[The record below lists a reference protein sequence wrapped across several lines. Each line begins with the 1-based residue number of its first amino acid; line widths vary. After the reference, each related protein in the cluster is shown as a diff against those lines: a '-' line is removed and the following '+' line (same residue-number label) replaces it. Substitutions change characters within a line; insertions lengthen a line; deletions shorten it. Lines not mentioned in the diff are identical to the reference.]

1 MHRGGRRSTL
11 HGETSTT
18 EEEIIERN
26 TASVRADGMI
36 ARTVWRTD
44 RGPRPGSRG
53 WIHFFAAILAV
64 FSGSVLATYS
74 WIRLPWWQALGVMVY
89 AVGVVIL
96 FGVSAAYHL
105 GPWKRASTVLWWRR
119 ADHSTIAV
127 FIAATYTP
135 FCLIALPPE
144 TARWVL
150 AVAWGGALLSV
161 VMNLA
166 WIDHPRWLGVLVY
179 LALGWLI
186 VPVVPQLWTSAGA
199 AVVWLLFAGGIVYT
213 VGALI
218 YAFQWPG
225 REARWM
231 GYHEWFHLAT
241 VIAAVAHLVA
251 VWIVVAQA
259 AP

>member
-1 MHRGGRRSTL
+1 MVS
-11 HGETSTT
+11 
-18 EEEIIERN
+18 
-26 TASVRADGMI
+26 
-36 ARTVWRTD
+36 RTIWRTD

-64 FSGSVLATYS
+64 FAGSVLATYS
-74 WIRLPWWQALGVMVY
+74 WLQLPWWQAGGVMVY

-105 GPWKRASTVLWWRR
+105 GPWKKASTVVWWRR

-135 FCLIALPPE
+135 FCLISLRPS
-144 TARWVL
+144 TATWVL
-150 AVAWGGALLSV
+150 AVAWGGALISV
-161 VMNLA
+161 LMNLL
-166 WIDHPRWLGVLVY
+166 WINHPRWLGVLVY

-186 VPVVPQLWTSAGA
+186 VPVIPQLWADAGSA
-199 AVVWLLFAGGIVYT
+199 VLWLLFAGGIVYT

-218 YAFQWPG
+218 YAFKWPG
-225 REARWM
+225 RDARWM

-241 VIAAVAHLVA
+241 VIAAVAHFVA

-259 AP
+259 VP